1 MQKEWNYSSRVIQ
14 GIRISCAETGTD
26 TKEPPIILLHGLID
40 SHVTWHKITPKLSKQ
55 RRILI
60 PDLPGHGLSDRADAS
75 YTLEWYSEIIAQWL
89 IESEIELADFVGHS
103 LGGGISQMLLLRCP
117 ERIRRI
123 ALIASGG
130 LGKEISFLLR
140 LASIPYVVEHLGQ
153 PFMKIATNLICS
165 LGDTGRTREEIRI
178 LCAMNG
184 QKGSARVF
192 ARTVRDLMN
201 LSGQRYTFYQRS
213 HEIENLPPMRVFW
226 GEEDSIIPMNHGRI
240 FSSCVEGTT
249 LVSFTDCG
257 HSPHHQQPK
266 LLAKA
271 LNEFLNPTED
281 DKGLVLQ
288 KRRADEGKNFT
299 FSSEAQI

>member
-1 MQKEWNYSSRVIQ
+1 
-14 GIRISCAETGTD
+14 
-26 TKEPPIILLHGLID
+26 
-40 SHVTWHKITPKLSKQ
+40 
-55 RRILI
+55 
-60 PDLPGHGLSDRADAS
+60 
-75 YTLEWYSEIIAQWL
+75 
-89 IESEIELADFVGHS
+89 
-103 LGGGISQMLLLRCP
+103 MLLLKCP

-140 LASIPYVVEHLGQ
+140 LASIPYVVEYLGQ
-153 PFMKIATNLICS
+153 PFMEIVTKLICS

-192 ARTVRDLMN
+192 ARSVRDLMN

-213 HEIENLPPMRVFW
+213 HEISSLPPMRVFW
-226 GEEDSIIPMNHGRI
+226 GEEDSIIPMKHGKV
-240 FSSCVEGTT
+240 FSRSIEGTR

-266 LLAKA
+266 LLAEA
-271 LNEFLNPTED
+271 LNEFLNTRED
-281 DKGLVLQ
+281 EKVVVIEPSLQ
-288 KRRADEGKNFT
+288 EKNFNVMKST
-299 FSSEAQI
+299 QHSKTNSSLGSRSCGP